1 MLRATGPTS
10 SWTRSRISV
19 AALLVKVIARISPGM
34 ASPARS
40 RCAIRRVSTRVLPEP
55 APATISSGLP
65 RRSEEHTSELQSRG
79 HLVCRLLL
87 EKKKKRG
94 QWVAAKSYEGWL
106 LRVALYE

>member
-10 SWTRSRISV
+10 SWARSRISV

-55 APATISSGLP
+55 APAT
-65 RRSEEHTSELQSRG
+65 RSEEHTSELQSRG
-79 HLVCRLLL
+79 HIVCRLLL
-87 EKKKKRG
+87 EKKKEHDSHERWITYHKA
-94 QWVAAKSYEGWL
+94 VL
-106 LRVALYE
+106 LI